1 MNRILIKTLTTLGSL
16 DKIVQPVKTI
26 LQTVRKIV
34 KGAASANFESAEST
48 SKFSAKVNTATETA
62 SRAVTKARTTAEEFT
77 DKAADITKKIAEV
90 AEEATE
96 TISGEADSTQTDDT
110 TKESKKEN
118 SVEGT
123 IVSLIK
129 FIDTVG
135 DLLEVIVVTS
145 SAVSKVAISLAAVI

>member
-34 KGAASANFESAEST
+34 KGAASANFESVEST

-62 SRAVTKARTTAEEFT
+62 SQAVTKARTTAEEFT
-77 DKAADITKKIAEV
+77 GKAADITKKIAEV

-135 DLLEVIVVTS
+135 DILEVFVVTS
-145 SAVSKVAISLAAVI
+145 SAVSKVAISLVAVI

>member
-48 SKFSAKVNTATETA
+48 NKFSAKVNTATETA
-62 SRAVTKARTTAEEFT
+62 SQAVTKARTTAEEFT
-77 DKAADITKKIAEV
+77 GKAADITKKIAEV

-123 IVSLIK
+123 IVSLVK

-135 DLLEVIVVTS
+135 DILEVIVLTS
-145 SAVSKVAISLAAVI
+145 SAVSKVAISLVAVI

>member
-34 KGAASANFESAEST
+34 KGAASANFELVEST

-62 SRAVTKARTTAEEFT
+62 SQAVTKARTTAEEFT
-77 DKAADITKKIAEV
+77 GKAADITKKIAEV

-96 TISGEADSTQTDDT
+96 TISGEVDSTQTDDT

-135 DLLEVIVVTS
+135 DLLEVIVLTS
-145 SAVSKVAISLAAVI
+145 STVSKVAVGLAAVI

>member
-16 DKIVQPVKTI
+16 DKIVQPVKAI
-26 LQTVRKIV
+26 LQTVRKIL

-48 SKFSAKVNTATETA
+48 NKFSAKVNTATETA
-62 SRAVTKARTTAEEFT
+62 SQAVTKARTTAEEFT
-77 DKAADITKKIAEV
+77 GKVADITKKITEV
-90 AEEATE
+90 VEEATE

-118 SVEGT
+118 SLEGT

-129 FIDTVG
+129 FIDTIG
-135 DLLEVIVVTS
+135 DILEVIVVTS
-145 SAVSKVAISLAAVI
+145 SAVSKAAVGLATVI

>member
-62 SRAVTKARTTAEEFT
+62 SQAVTKARTTAEEFT
-77 DKAADITKKIAEV
+77 VKAADITKKIAEV

-135 DLLEVIVVTS
+135 DILEVIVVTS
-145 SAVSKVAISLAAVI
+145 SAVSKAAVGLATVI